1 MDSSPWFI
9 YISRC
14 IYSMTVLHLF
24 GYSPSCSLRK
34 KRALR
39 QIFLSTKVSKLSG
52 SLFSLLI
59 KSATSTSSFSPM
71 RICIKLNYSCIKD
84 TVKTRMLSILFDNV
98 IFKSNLFMIN
108 PFVLESCYTA
118 IFSLQFSVYIDV
130 NWQ

>member
-84 TVKTRMLSILFDNV
+84 TVKTRILSILFDNV
-98 IFKSNLFMIN
+98 IFKSPYLWLIHLFWKA
-108 PFVLESCYTA
+108 A
-118 IFSLQFSVYIDV
+118 ILLYSVSNFLYILM
-130 NWQ
+130 